1 MSATPYRPDID
12 GLRAVA
18 VLAVVVYHAWPHAL
32 PGGFVGVD
40 IFFVISGYLITR
52 ILLRARLHVRG
63 LLSPTR
69 APAGASTSAHCGDD
83 ALVGAMILPPDG
95 LRRMLGHA
103 IGGTLFVANFVSYA
117 DAGYFGGDA
126 DLRPFLH
133 LWSLGV
139 EEQFYLV
146 WPVAI
151 WLALRHGAV
160 TRLVVIGAA
169 ASFAAYVWL
178 GEHDPRAA
186 FFLPW
191 SRFWELLAGALML
204 KVELPRRWA
213 GVAST
218 LGLALIAGSVALVSV
233 EADYPGLALVL
244 PVLGACLVVAARD
257 SPLNVRLLASRP
269 AVFIGLVSYPLYL
282 WHWPLLALLRN
293 VDRAPSSAAIG
304 AVLALAALL
313 AVATWWIVERPLV
326 HRPIGRVCAGLA
338 AGLAALTVGATLAR
352 AAVPHESN
360 QLVDATC
367 AERYPF
373 QATGLWFCM
382 LSKDAPPTVL
392 LLGDSHAHH
401 LYAGMAKALPA
412 ETVLMI
418 GACTPTPG
426 CASLSARMRAAR
438 APTIT
443 SRD

>member
-18 VLAVVVYHAWPHAL
+18 VLAVVAYHAWPQAL

-52 ILLRARLHVRG
+52 ILLTPDFTFAGFYRRRVRRL
-63 LLSPTR
+63 
-69 APAGASTSAHCGDD
+69 APALLLTIGTTL
-83 ALVGAMILPPDG
+83 LVGAMILPPDG

-204 KVELPRRWA
+204 LNAIRVGTATAKTAPTASAHAGTGAVGAPVAGTEDGGRLLQGCLTVTGDAIRLASLGGMKVLASKRAMIRAPSGRGRAGANCQRLWRWRRRPCARFVGSRRRAGQKKPSRGKVAEHVSCRVQARRPICRVPSPEGSGAVDSSARIVGELSP
-213 GVAST
+213 
-218 LGLALIAGSVALVSV
+218 
-233 EADYPGLALVL
+233 
-244 PVLGACLVVAARD
+244 ACLVGTATGRGNSVASRTRALASAPPSIARRAARMRPTAD
-257 SPLNVRLLASRP
+257 VVPPMALKMESLCSGPASGARARAATGLSRTAVVGRP
-269 AVFIGLVSYPLYL
+269 A
-282 WHWPLLALLRN
+282 R
-293 VDRAPSSAAIG
+293 RRSSAARR
-304 AVLALAALL
+304 
-313 AVATWWIVERPLV
+313 WR
-326 HRPIGRVCAGLA
+326 
-338 AGLAALTVGATLAR
+338 
-352 AAVPHESN
+352 
-360 QLVDATC
+360 
-367 AERYPF
+367 
-373 QATGLWFCM
+373 
-382 LSKDAPPTVL
+382 
-392 LLGDSHAHH
+392 
-401 LYAGMAKALPA
+401 
-412 ETVLMI
+412 
-418 GACTPTPG
+418 
-426 CASLSARMRAAR
+426 
-438 APTIT
+438 
-443 SRD
+443 

>member
-18 VLAVVVYHAWPHAL
+18 VLSVVVYHAWPHAL

-40 IFFVISGYLITR
+40 VFFVISGYLITR
-52 ILLRARLHVRG
+52 ILLTPEFSFAGFYRRRVRRL
-63 LLSPTR
+63 
-69 APAGASTSAHCGDD
+69 APALL
-83 ALVGAMILPPDG
+83 LVVATTLLLGAMILPPDG
-95 LRRMLGHA
+95 LRRTLSHA

-151 WLALRHGAV
+151 WLALRGGVV

-169 ASFAAYVWL
+169 ASFTVYVWL

-204 KVELPRRWA
+204 KVELPRRFA

-244 PVLGACLVVAARD
+244 PVFGACLVVAARD
-257 SPLNVRLLASRP
+257 
-269 AVFIGLVSYPLYL
+269 
-282 WHWPLLALLRN
+282 LR
-293 VDRAPSSAAIG
+293 R
-304 AVLALAALL
+304 
-313 AVATWWIVERPLV
+313 
-326 HRPIGRVCAGLA
+326 
-338 AGLAALTVGATLAR
+338 
-352 AAVPHESN
+352 
-360 QLVDATC
+360 
-367 AERYPF
+367 
-373 QATGLWFCM
+373 
-382 LSKDAPPTVL
+382 
-392 LLGDSHAHH
+392 
-401 LYAGMAKALPA
+401 
-412 ETVLMI
+412 
-418 GACTPTPG
+418 
-426 CASLSARMRAAR
+426 
-438 APTIT
+438 
-443 SRD
+443 

>member
-40 IFFVISGYLITR
+40 VFFVISGYLITR
-52 ILLRARLHVRG
+52 ILVAPDFTFAGFYRRRVRRL
-63 LLSPTR
+63 
-69 APAGASTSAHCGDD
+69 APALLLVVATTL
-83 ALVGAMILPPDG
+83 LVGAMILPPDG

-160 TRLVVIGAA
+160 TRLVFIGAA

-204 KVELPRRWA
+204 KVELPRPWA

-218 LGLALIAGSVALVSV
+218 LGLS
-233 EADYPGLALVL
+233 
-244 PVLGACLVVAARD
+244 
-257 SPLNVRLLASRP
+257 
-269 AVFIGLVSYPLYL
+269 
-282 WHWPLLALLRN
+282 
-293 VDRAPSSAAIG
+293 
-304 AVLALAALL
+304 
-313 AVATWWIVERPLV
+313 
-326 HRPIGRVCAGLA
+326 
-338 AGLAALTVGATLAR
+338 
-352 AAVPHESN
+352 
-360 QLVDATC
+360 
-367 AERYPF
+367 
-373 QATGLWFCM
+373 
-382 LSKDAPPTVL
+382 
-392 LLGDSHAHH
+392 
-401 LYAGMAKALPA
+401 
-412 ETVLMI
+412 
-418 GACTPTPG
+418 
-426 CASLSARMRAAR
+426 
-438 APTIT
+438 
-443 SRD
+443 